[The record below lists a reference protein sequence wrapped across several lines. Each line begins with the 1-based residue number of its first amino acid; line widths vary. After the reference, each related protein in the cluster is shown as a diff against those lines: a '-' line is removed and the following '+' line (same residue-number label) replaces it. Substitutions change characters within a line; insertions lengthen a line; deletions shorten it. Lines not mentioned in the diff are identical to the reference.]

1 MTSSLTLA
9 MPTAIFADTSVWR
22 ASNDSS
28 VLYLAGTV
36 HKLSASQYPLPA
48 EYQSA
53 YDHSD
58 ILVFETDIGA
68 MRSPAVRDRI
78 AAQSVLPEGRTLE
91 SVLGDSTCDL
101 LRRYCEDVGFPIEQ
115 LRSLKPVAAMMTLLA
130 GTLQSLG
137 VTAPGVDEHFFSLA
151 QSDSKAYRSL
161 ESVDRQID
169 YLLTMDEGR
178 PDRFVRRSIEDFK
191 RARQG
196 ELEDGIRAWRD
207 GEEQALIERFLHDE
221 MLSAPGLYQSLVVDR
236 NREWMRSIRQYL
248 ESPGT
253 EMVLVGVAHLVGS
266 DGLVSLLRGE
276 GYEVRRYSLH

>member
-1 MTSSLTLA
+1 LTLFLALA
-9 MPTAIFADTSVWR
+9 MPTTIFADTSVWR
-22 ASNDSS
+22 VNNGSS

-53 YDHSD
+53 YDRSE

-68 MRSPAVRDRI
+68 MQSPAVQGHI
-78 AAQSVLPEGRTLE
+78 AAQSVLPAGQDLE
-91 SVLGDSTCDL
+91 SVLDDATYDL
-101 LRRYCEDVGFPIEQ
+101 LRRYCEDIGFPVEQ
-115 LRSLKPVAAMMTLLA
+115 LRSFKPVAAMMALLS

-151 QSDSKAYRSL
+151 QSDSKAYYAL

-169 YLLTMDEGR
+169 YLLAMDEGL

-207 GEEQALIERFLHDE
+207 GEEQALVERFLHDE
-221 MLSAPGLYQSLVVDR
+221 MLGAPELYQSLVVDR
-236 NREWMRSIRQYL
+236 NREWMRSIRRYL
-248 ESPGT
+248 ETPET

-276 GYEVRRYSLH
+276 GYEVRKYSLH